1 MLNLPQLLHRAAILL
16 LATCNAA
23 AAAEPKYLVEA
34 SETRRVEATLKY
46 EVHCPQMAATH
57 WVLFAPAAGELP
69 SQRKAKSTAAP
80 VAKRMFDARVRNR
93 ELLVIAVAENNEAL
107 KHRVSMT
114 LRYEATLVKR
124 TLRARTA
131 EDRSGAPPT
140 LKREERAINL
150 APNRQTNFDDAAF
163 KAFLDKEKLGRQQ
176 GETEIAFA
184 RRVYQYGQSHGTY
197 EYREDIPRRAT
208 DVAESWR
215 TDCGGWAN
223 WFVAVLRAGGVPAR
237 ALVGRWAKSQDKNI
251 QPSNQGHV
259 KAEFFAEGVGWIPVD
274 LSQAVQHERSK
285 DSLRYFGVDEGD
297 FITLHVDTDVELQ
310 MRDIGKQQW
319 RALQSPAYWV
329 MGKGSVDGA
338 TTTEDWQ
345 VRDLGGK
352 AK

>member
-1 MLNLPQLLHRAAILL
+1 MPSSPRCLSRLAFLLI
-16 LATCNAA
+16 ATCSNAT
-23 AAAEPKYLVEA
+23 AAEPKYLVEA

-46 EVHCPQMAATH
+46 DVHCPQMAATH

-69 SQRKAKSTAAP
+69 SQRKAKSTATP

-93 ELLVIAVAENNEAL
+93 ELLVIGVPANNEAL
-107 KHRVSMT
+107 KHRVNMSI
-114 LRYEATLVKR
+114 RYEATLVKR
-124 TLRARTA
+124 TLREQTA
-131 EDRSGAPPT
+131 SDHFGAPPT

-150 APNRQTNFDDAAF
+150 APNKQTNFDDAAF

-176 GETEIAFA
+176 GESEIAFA
-184 RRVYQYGQSHGTY
+184 RRVYRYGQLHGTY

-208 DVAESWR
+208 DVVESWR

-223 WFVAVLRAGGVPAR
+223 WFVAVLRSNGIPAR
-237 ALVGRWAKSQDKNI
+237 ALVGRWAKSQDNNDR
-251 QPSNQGHV
+251 PGNQGHV

-274 LSQAVQHERSK
+274 LSQAVQHERGKESY
-285 DSLRYFGVDEGD
+285 RYFGVDEGD

-310 MRDIGKQQW
+310 MREIGNQHW
-319 RALQSPAYWV
+319 RALQTPAYWV

-338 TTTEDWQ
+338 TTTEVWQ